1 MITARNLQALDGQGR
16 RTRPTRHIPADGGAA
31 LGWAAGARQDIS
43 ARGELPGMPAGSAH
57 VGLGRGLTP
66 CRVSGYRWGS

>member
-1 MITARNLQALDGQGR
+1 MITARNPQALDGQGR
-16 RTRPTRHIPADGGAA
+16 RTRPARHIPAVGGAA
-31 LGWAAGARQDIS
+31 QGSATGARQDIS
-43 ARGELPGMPAGSAH
+43 ARGELPGMPVGAAH